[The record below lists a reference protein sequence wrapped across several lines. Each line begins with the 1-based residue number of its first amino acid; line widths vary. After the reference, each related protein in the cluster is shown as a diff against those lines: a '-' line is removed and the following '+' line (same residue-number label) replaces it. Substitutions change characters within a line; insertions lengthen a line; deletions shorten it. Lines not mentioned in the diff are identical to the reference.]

1 MSTVVVDKVE
11 SDPEEEARLERIK
24 KKPDVTECFNLMDF
38 EVNRAPS
45 MRLTVG
51 CGKTSDE
58 ENCMGILFLGSRRRD
73 HIARK
78 PQRLPKNLVSPQNP
92 YQRRKSRLQHYH
104 ARHQS
109 IHANL

>member
-38 EVNRAPS
+38 EVIPALR
-45 MRLTVG
+45 MKLTVG

-58 ENCMGILFLGSRRRD
+58 ENGMGILFLGSR
-73 HIARK
+73 
-78 PQRLPKNLVSPQNP
+78 
-92 YQRRKSRLQHYH
+92 
-104 ARHQS
+104 
-109 IHANL
+109 